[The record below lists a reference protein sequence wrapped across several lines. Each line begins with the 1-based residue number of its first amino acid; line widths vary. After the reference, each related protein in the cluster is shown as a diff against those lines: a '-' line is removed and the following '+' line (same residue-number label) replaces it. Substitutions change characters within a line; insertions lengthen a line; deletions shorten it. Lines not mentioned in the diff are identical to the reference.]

1 MIHRNGDKANTQWR
15 DPDGHEWEIQ
25 MEREDGNWRVVEVK
39 DIQELLNRLK
49 RREEK
54 EFSPPAEPAPVPS
67 P

>member
-1 MIHRNGDKANTQWR
+1 
-15 DPDGHEWEIQ
+15 

-54 EFSPPAEPAPVPS
+54 EFGPPAEPAPVPS